1 MSFKRVCDGSGSDL
15 LKSLESQ
22 RIRELLGIQIPD
34 GEAKLLSNGK
44 LTCMICIQRPIFDT
58 INVLSIHRK
67 GKKHLNELSKYLER
81 KEELELIKIKQQ
93 QKKYIQSFGASK
105 LYTSSTERKTKLELP
120 EDDSDNFKESSIVS
134 RYVSSMKKK
143 PSLQDVINRARKIPY
158 QRPVCNSHTPVSK
171 NTSDIIQSIQTSS
184 NKEIE
189 IGWII
194 NSDGSWSKDPQAEFD
209 SDDDW

>member
-93 QKKYIQSFGASK
+93 QKNCVQSFGASK
-105 LYTSSTERKTKLELP
+105 MYASSTERKTKLELP
-120 EDDSDNFKESSIVS
+120 DNDSDNSKESSIVS
-134 RYVSSMKKK
+134 RYVSSIKKK
-143 PSLQDVINRARKIPY
+143 PSLQDVISRARKHPY
-158 QRPVCNSHTPVSK
+158 QQPVSNSHTIVSK
-171 NTSDIIQSIQTSS
+171 ITLDITQSIKPST

-189 IGWII
+189 IGWIK

-209 SDDDW
+209 SDDD

>member
-22 RIRELLGIQIPD
+22 RIKELLGIQIPE

-58 INVLSIHRK
+58 INVLSIHRR

-93 QKKYIQSFGASK
+93 QKNCVQSFGASK
-105 LYTSSTERKTKLELP
+105 LNACSTERKTKLELP
-120 EDDSDNFKESSIVS
+120 ENDSDNSKESSIVS

-143 PSLQDVINRARKIPY
+143 PSLQDVINRAKQHPY
-158 QRPVCNSHTPVSK
+158 QRLVSNSDSTISK
-171 NTSDIIQSIQTSS
+171 NTKSITQSGQTSS
-184 NKEIE
+184 SKQIE
-189 IGWII
+189 IGWIK

>member
-67 GKKHLNELSKYLER
+67 GKKHLSELSKYLER

-93 QKKYIQSFGASK
+93 QKNCVQSFGSSK
-105 LYTSSTERKTKLELP
+105 FYASSTGRKTKLELP
-120 EDDSDNFKESSIVS
+120 ENDSDTKESSIVS

-143 PSLQDVINRARKIPY
+143 PSLQNVINRAKKHPY
-158 QRPVCNSHTPVSK
+158 QRLVSTADTLVSK
-171 NTSDIIQSIQTSS
+171 NALTISQSIQTSTK
-184 NKEIE
+184 KEIE
-189 IGWII
+189 IGWIK

>member
-93 QKKYIQSFGASK
+93 QKKCVQSFGASK

-120 EDDSDNFKESSIVS
+120 ADSDNSKESSIVS

-143 PSLQDVINRARKIPY
+143 PSLQDVINRARKHPY
-158 QRPVCNSHTPVSK
+158 QRPVSNSHTPVSK
-171 NTSDIIQSIQTSS
+171 NTSDSIQSIQTSS
-184 NKEIE
+184 SKEIE